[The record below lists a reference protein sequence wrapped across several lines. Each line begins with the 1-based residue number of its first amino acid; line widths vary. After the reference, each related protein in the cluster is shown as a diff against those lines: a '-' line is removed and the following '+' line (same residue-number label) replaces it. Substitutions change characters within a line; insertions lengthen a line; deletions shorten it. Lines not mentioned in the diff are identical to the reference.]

1 MQTYDIIM
9 LAVLA
14 GSTLFGFVKGMAWQL
29 ASLASLFVSYLV
41 ALNFSHLLA
50 PHLGKQ
56 EPLNRFAAML
66 VLYLG
71 TSLAIWLVF
80 RVVAGAI
87 DRVKLKEFDRQV
99 GGLFGAA
106 KGVLLCVVVTFFAV
120 SLSEEIREHILFSRS
135 GHYIAVL
142 LDKADGVIP
151 EDLHE
156 VLDPYLHKLDEQ
168 LDPRS
173 ARRPED
179 DETGDVTDWQP
190 LVEDAI
196 EGAVEDAARQRFGN
210 GRF

>member
-29 ASLASLFVSYLV
+29 ASLASFFLSYVV
-41 ALNFSHLLA
+41 ALKFSPMLA
-50 PHLGKQ
+50 PHVGQQ

-66 VLYLG
+66 ILYLG
-71 TSLAIWLVF
+71 TSLAIWLIF
-80 RVVAGAI
+80 RVVAGVI

-106 KGVLLCVVVTFFAV
+106 KGVLLCIVVTFFAV
-120 SLSEEIREHILFSRS
+120 SLSEEVREHILFSRS

-142 LDKADGVIP
+142 LDKADPVLP
-151 EDLHE
+151 EGLHE

-173 ARRPED
+173 ARRVD
-179 DETGDVTDWQP
+179 DDSWQP
-190 LVEDAI
+190 LE
-196 EGAVEDAARQRFGN
+196 EAVEDAAEDAIRERFN
-210 GRF
+210 FDSGRFK

>member
-1 MQTYDIIM
+1 MQAYDIIM
-9 LAVLA
+9 VAVLV

-29 ASLASLFVSYLV
+29 ASLASLFLSYFV

-50 PHLGKQ
+50 PHLGQ
-56 EPLNRFAAML
+56 QQSLNRIAAML
-66 VLYLG
+66 ILYLA

-80 RVVAGAI
+80 RVVAGMI

-106 KGVLLCVVVTFFAV
+106 KGVLLCIVVTFFAV
-120 SLSEEIREHILFSRS
+120 GLSEEVREHILFSRS
-135 GHYIAVL
+135 GHYIAVF
-142 LDKADGVIP
+142 LDKADPVLP
-151 EDLHE
+151 EELHE

-173 ARRPED
+173 ARRPD
-179 DETGDVTDWQP
+179 DDDWRP
-190 LVEDAI
+190 LE
-196 EGAVEDAARQRFGN
+196 EAVEDAVTDKFDFGN

>member
-1 MQTYDIIM
+1 MQAYDIIM

-14 GSTLFGFVKGMAWQL
+14 GSTFFGFIKGMAWQL
-29 ASLASLFVSYLV
+29 ASLSSLFMSYVV
-41 ALNFSHLLA
+41 ALKFSHLLA
-50 PHLGKQ
+50 PHLGQ
-56 EPLNRFAAML
+56 QQPLNRIAAML
-66 VLYLG
+66 VLYLA
-71 TSLAIWLVF
+71 TSLAIWLIF
-80 RVVAGAI
+80 RVVAGVI

-120 SLSEEIREHILFSRS
+120 GLSEEVREHILFSRS

-142 LDKADGVIP
+142 LDKADPVLP
-151 EDLHE
+151 EELHD
-156 VLDPYLHKLDEQ
+156 VLGPYLHELDEQ

-179 DETGDVTDWQP
+179 DGWRELGEEFESELRP
-190 LVEDAI
+190 
-196 EGAVEDAARQRFGN
+196 